1 MTTPL
6 TKRQKAL
13 DHWRYRRAA
22 RTTMA
27 ERFGLMV
34 LVAAGFISV
43 ARLANWWFR
52 ADHVGNVALYGV
64 LSGIFWY
71 GVLRMVLIWVNY
83 LYVRRP
89 ERVPAPAGKRVAIF
103 TTSSPGEPL
112 SMFEKTLEACSRI
125 SYPHTTYLLDDT
137 HDPRFGEAA
146 KKWGAVHLELVGLPG
161 AKAGKVNKALSL
173 TDEEF
178 ILVLDPDH
186 IPFPNFLDEVLG
198 YFEDA
203 QVGFV
208 QVSQAYYNQYRSF
221 VARGAAE
228 QTYGFYGPT
237 QMGLFGRNC
246 AVAIGANCT
255 FRRAALA
262 SAGGH
267 GVGLAEDLI
276 SAIRIHAAGWKSV
289 YNPVIV
295 SRGLVPEDL
304 GSFCKQQ
311 LKWARG
317 VHEVLFAEVPAL
329 FNKLSFWQKLSYTT
343 IGTYYTVGFTTL
355 LYLLIPY
362 LYLFFG
368 ILPAKMPFMEFLHYS
383 LPVGVI
389 GVLVYLYVQL
399 WMCHPADERGLHWR
413 GTVLKFACWPVFFM
427 GFVLSLVDKD
437 IPYIPTAKQAVIGKI
452 TPFARPLIFHIGF
465 FLLVTAY
472 VLLYRR
478 FVLSEAT
485 LVMTS
490 EKTWG
495 MLLFAGI
502 AVVLALASMYAVLEG
517 WLLKP
522 ADPWDAVDLNK
533 ITVPTGLDKGQFV
546 ESLNRH
552 AELVEASLPL
562 R

>member
-1 MTTPL
+1 MKKPP
-6 TKRQKAL
+6 TKRQEKL
-13 DHWRYRRAA
+13 NHWRYRRAA

-34 LVAAGFISV
+34 LVAAGLLSV

-52 ADHVGNVALYGV
+52 AEHVGNVALYGI

-125 SYPHTTYLLDDT
+125 TYPHTTYLLDDT
-137 HDPRFGEAA
+137 RDPRFGEAA
-146 KKWGAVHLELVGLPG
+146 QKWGAVHLELVGLPG

-178 ILVLDPDH
+178 VLVMDPDH

-198 YFEDA
+198 YFEDEK
-203 QVGFV
+203 VGFV

-255 FRRAALA
+255 FRRTALA

-289 YNPVIV
+289 YNPVVV

-317 VHEVLFAEVPAL
+317 VHEVLFAEVPRL

-343 IGTYYTVGFTTL
+343 IGTYYTVGVTTL

-368 ILPAKMPFMEFLHYS
+368 ILPAKMPFIEFVHYS
-383 LPVGVI
+383 LPVGVV

-427 GFVLSLVDKD
+427 GFVLALVDKD

-452 TPFARPLIFHIGF
+452 TPFARPLLVHIGF
-465 FLLVTAY
+465 FILVTAY
-472 VLLYRR
+472 VLLHRR
-478 FVLSEAT
+478 YLLSEAT

-502 AVVLALASMYAVLEG
+502 AAGLALASLYAVLEG
-517 WLLKP
+517 WFMKP
-522 ADPWDAVDLNK
+522 EDSWDSVDLTK
-533 ITVPTGLDKGQFV
+533 ISVPAAPAAAPPPAASGQPPRA
-546 ESLNRH
+546 L
-552 AELVEASLPL
+552 LLPL
-562 R
+562 TA